1 MADTNIKKF
10 LDQEGVSLLWS
21 KVVENITTETDR
33 AKAAEKVN
41 ADAIAA
47 EAARAALVEAANAE
61 AAAAAQKTADDLADL
76 VGNIPTDE
84 NGEAVAATVIAYV
97 DKKTEG
103 IATEAALAE
112 LQTTVNTINGDYLK
126 TADKTELS
134 NAITAEAERAAA
146 AEQANADAIAAV
158 DAALKLA
165 VENNT
170 EGMDSIKELATWIN
184 EHGDDAAGYARAIAA
199 LEAKTVLGTNT
210 DGEEYAT
217 VKAYVEAIEAA
228 TKSYADGSAATAE
241 TNAKSYAD
249 GLASNYDAAGS
260 ASAAE
265 AAAKSYA
272 DGLASNYDEAGAAAG
287 ALTSATAYTDSA
299 IANIQVLSEEDIL
312 AIIEPK
318 VEE

>member
-1 MADTNIKKF
+1 MANENIKKF
-10 LDQEGVSLLWS
+10 LDQDGVSLLWS
-21 KVVENITTETDR
+21 KVVENITAEADR

-47 EAARAALVEAANAE
+47 EAARAALAESANAE

-84 NGEAVAATVIAYV
+84 NGDAIAATVIAYV

-103 IATEAALAE
+103 IATDAALAE
-112 LQTTVNTINGDYLK
+112 LQATVNTINGDYLK
-126 TADKTELS
+126 ADDKTELS

-199 LEAKTVLGTNT
+199 LEAKTVLGTDT

-228 TKSYADGSAATAE
+228 T
-241 TNAKSYAD
+241 KSYAD

-287 ALTSATAYTDSA
+287 ALTSANAYTDSA

>member
-1 MADTNIKKF
+1 MANENIKKF
-10 LDQEGVSLLWS
+10 LDQDGVSLLWS
-21 KVVENITTETDR
+21 KVVENITAEADR

-47 EAARAALVEAANAE
+47 EAARAALAESANAE

-76 VGNIPTDE
+76 VGNIPIDE
-84 NGEAVAATVIAYV
+84 NGDAIAATVIAYV

-103 IATEAALAE
+103 IATDAALAE
-112 LQTTVNTINGDYLK
+112 LQATVTTINGDYLK
-126 TADKTELS
+126 ADDKTELN

-184 EHGDDAAGYARAIAA
+184 DHGDDAAGYARAIAA

-228 TKSYADGSAATAE
+228 TKSYADG
-241 TNAKSYAD
+241 
-249 GLASNYDAAGS
+249 LASNYDAAGS

-287 ALTSATAYTDSA
+287 ALTSANAYTDSA

>member
-1 MADTNIKKF
+1 MANENIKKF
-10 LDQEGVSLLWS
+10 LDQDGVSLLWS
-21 KVVENITTETDR
+21 KVVENITAEADR

-47 EAARAALVEAANAE
+47 EAARAALAESANAE

-84 NGEAVAATVIAYV
+84 NGDAIAATVIAYV

-103 IATEAALAE
+103 IATDAALAE
-112 LQTTVNTINGDYLK
+112 LQATVTTINGDYLK
-126 TADKTELS
+126 ADDKTELN

-184 EHGDDAAGYARAIAA
+184 DHGDDAAGYARAIAA

-228 TKSYADGSAATAE
+228 TKSYADG
-241 TNAKSYAD
+241 
-249 GLASNYDAAGS
+249 LASNYDAAGS

-287 ALTSATAYTDSA
+287 ALTSANAYTDSA

-318 VEE
+318 IEE

>member
-1 MADTNIKKF
+1 MANENIKKF
-10 LDQEGVSLLWS
+10 LDQDGVSLLWS
-21 KVVENITTETDR
+21 KVVENITAEADR

-47 EAARAALVEAANAE
+47 EAARAALAESANAE

-84 NGEAVAATVIAYV
+84 NGDAIAATVIAYV

-103 IATEAALAE
+103 IATDAALAE
-112 LQTTVNTINGDYLK
+112 LQATVNTINGDYLK
-126 TADKTELS
+126 DADKTELS
-134 NAITAEAERAAA
+134 NAIAAEVERATA

-158 DAALKLA
+158 DTALKLA
-165 VENNT
+165 VDNNT

-184 EHGDDAAGYARAIAA
+184 EHGNDAAGYARAIAA
-199 LEAKTVLGTNT
+199 LEAKTVLGTDT

-228 TKSYADGSAATAE
+228 T
-241 TNAKSYAD
+241 KSYAD

-287 ALTSATAYTDSA
+287 ALTSANAYTDSA

-318 VEE
+318 VEG